1 MATKRKDW
9 KAKWEAIAKE
19 NRKLAKRAN
28 QRLVRLERAAESREG
43 YSSIKEFAYKVA
55 QRDLRSLGKKGNK
68 LRFTEAPR
76 IVSIN
81 DGTKELTGADLYKA
95 NVERARNERK
105 MLREFL
111 SSASSTIGGSRE
123 YKAEGIKATQG
134 ITAIWDKVNQTINTK
149 YLSEYEL
156 SMSDNDFKRF
166 WDSKK
171 QAKLEKIVGSTQMFA
186 VASIMKKYNLKSS
199 RAEIEKYA
207 KDNIVLPSGTDPSV
221 LDMRAK
227 ESRQQYLD
235 RLDKFMKF
243 SAKDEVLNDAVKRAL
258 AQGVDVT
265 NIFI

>member
-9 KAKWEAIAKE
+9 KAEWEAIAKE

-28 QRLVRLERAAESREG
+28 QRLVRLKRASERPGMASVT
-43 YSSIKEFAYKVA
+43 EFAYKVA
-55 QRDLRSLGKKGNK
+55 MRDLTSLGKTGEKK
-68 LRFTEAPR
+68 RFTEAPR

-123 YKAEGIKATQG
+123 YKSEGIKATIG
-134 ITAIWDKVNQTINTK
+134 ITAIWDKVNKTINTK

-171 QAKLEKIVGSTQMFA
+171 QAKLESIVGSTQMFA

-221 LDMRAK
+221 LDMKAK
-227 ESRQQYLD
+227 ESRKQYLD
-235 RLDKFMKF
+235 RIDKFMKF
-243 SAKDEVLNDAVKRAL
+243 YAKDEVLNDAVKRAL
-258 AQGVDVT
+258 AKGVDVT